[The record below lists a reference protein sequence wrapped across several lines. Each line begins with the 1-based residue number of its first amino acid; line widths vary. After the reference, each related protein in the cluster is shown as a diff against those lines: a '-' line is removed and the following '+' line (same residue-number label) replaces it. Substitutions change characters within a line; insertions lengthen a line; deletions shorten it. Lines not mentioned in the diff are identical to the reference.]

1 MMFRVEK
8 SFHCTGL
15 RILLKHLS
23 VSAVLVSAS
32 HIAFAAGLLEIYQLA
47 QDQDPAFEA
56 ARYTLESAQERLPQA
71 RAGFL
76 PTLAATGGRNRSHGQ
91 YIFARDPATDRSVN
105 AWNWTVQLSQPLVRM
120 QNWENY
126 NQAEAIVEQARAQ
139 YVLAEQDLIVRVAQA
154 YFDFDIAREGIRVAD
169 AQLVAVEQQL
179 NLAKRGFKAGTN
191 AITDVHEAQARFDLA
206 RSQRVA
212 AQNELESKRAEFEK
226 IIGPLPA
233 NINALQQTV
242 SPSVPEP
249 NNPEAWGEMAQNYSP
264 TVVAQRAAIVTAE
277 REIAKDRAGH
287 LPTVDLTASYGR
299 SFSSGSNSTPSD
311 YESRIRSNQIGLQVN
326 IPIYSGGETSSRVR
340 QAIADLYKA
349 RAELRG
355 AQRLANAT
363 ARQAFAGMVNGI
375 SQIEALNSAVESSRS
390 SVKANQIGYKLGTR
404 INIDVLN
411 AEQQLFTAQRDLIKA
426 RYETLLQGL
435 KLKAA
440 AGNLKLEDIAALNGW
455 F

>member
-1 MMFRVEK
+1 MIFSIKNSIGRP
-8 SFHCTGL
+8 GL
-15 RILLKHLS
+15 CIFSQRILMTL
-23 VSAVLVSAS
+23 VLVAVSNVTP
-32 HIAFAAGLLEIYQLA
+32 AAGLLEIYQLA
-47 QDQDPAFEA
+47 QEQDPTFEA
-56 ARYTLESAQERLPQA
+56 ARYALESAQERLPQA

-76 PTLAATGGRNRSHGQ
+76 PSVSVTGGRNRSHGQ
-91 YIFARDPATDRSVN
+91 YIFATDSASDRSVN

-277 REIAKDRAGH
+277 REIAKDRAG
-287 LPTVDLTASYGR
+287 D
-299 SFSSGSNSTPSD
+299 
-311 YESRIRSNQIGLQVN
+311 
-326 IPIYSGGETSSRVR
+326 
-340 QAIADLYKA
+340 
-349 RAELRG
+349 
-355 AQRLANAT
+355 
-363 ARQAFAGMVNGI
+363 
-375 SQIEALNSAVESSRS
+375 
-390 SVKANQIGYKLGTR
+390 
-404 INIDVLN
+404 
-411 AEQQLFTAQRDLIKA
+411 
-426 RYETLLQGL
+426 
-435 KLKAA
+435 
-440 AGNLKLEDIAALNGW
+440 
-455 F
+455 